1 MQHHGLVSHRQLM
14 MLERRLAV
22 AERARQRDMQQL
34 SERSASLSASP
45 MRGGGGGD
53 LGSSDE
59 MGEDSFT
66 PRTVWRLHLSGVTKY
81 WHVTAC

>member
-1 MQHHGLVSHRQLM
+1 MAPCHPQLM

-45 MRGGGGGD
+45 MRGGGGGNE

-66 PRTVWRLHLSGVTKY
+66 PRTVWRLHISGLNR
-81 WHVTAC
+81 HVTVC